1 MSHSYDH
8 HMLKYNSFE
17 ISVRFLQG
25 VTLATFLFMITRDY
39 PIRFA
44 AKDEKIIRFN
54 ITEATIVRLKLPSES
69 ETFHL

>member
-8 HMLKYNSFE
+8 QMLKHNWFE

-25 VTLATFLFMITRDY
+25 DTLTTFLVLITRDY
-39 PIRFA
+39 AIRFA

-54 ITEATIVRLKLPSES
+54 LTEATIVRVKLPSES
-69 ETFHL
+69 ETLHL